1 MWMIHILSFLLPQMF
16 KNRILIFQNPKY
28 LKMFPNLR
36 ETFQKSRKIKM
47 SQEEAGNEVHLGLPC
62 GRPKTQNS
70 GKNSNFGRI
79 STLLRDQV
87 VLYKKAWV
95 NNSTFSL

>member
-1 MWMIHILSFLLPQMF
+1 MDDTHFV
-16 KNRILIFQNPKY
+16 IFIATNVQKQNFDIPKS
-28 LKMFPNLR
+28 KIPENVSKFE